1 LQSAELTENTGGEY
15 LPWVAQYL
23 VMKRASIEHNFHT
36 LYSNFIDHLKKPE
49 FLTVVIAETYRNI
62 KVQALIFIITRMFGC
77 AGNLLSPPPSPV
89 RSQPCGLY
97 YTGASS
103 PGVGW
108 ACL

>member
-1 LQSAELTENTGGEY
+1 MLCILLQSGELMECIGEEF

-62 KVQALIFIITRMFGC
+62 KVPS
-77 AGNLLSPPPSPV
+77 LLLL
-89 RSQPCGLY
+89 RQCTY
-97 YTGASS
+97 CEKDY
-103 PGVGW
+103 
-108 ACL
+108 

>member
-1 LQSAELTENTGGEY
+1 MNQVKSSHLKLQVLPDGKYGKLYFMEGVCERVVYDMDVTLQSVELMECTGEEF

-62 KVQALIFIITRMFGC
+62 KVPAL
-77 AGNLLSPPPSPV
+77 S
-89 RSQPCGLY
+89 
-97 YTGASS
+97 
-103 PGVGW
+103 
-108 ACL
+108 

>member
-1 LQSAELTENTGGEY
+1 MECTGEEF

-62 KVQALIFIITRMFGC
+62 KVPALGYCGFADLHAVHLFIYVLCFHTQATRYTC
-77 AGNLLSPPPSPV
+77 ALAHFV
-89 RSQPCGLY
+89 
-97 YTGASS
+97 AS
-103 PGVGW
+103 
-108 ACL
+108 

>member
-1 LQSAELTENTGGEY
+1 MWDLLRFVQSGELMECIGEEF

-62 KVQALIFIITRMFGC
+62 KVLLLLLLLWFCSYLIEWQLI
-77 AGNLLSPPPSPV
+77 AYLLILV
-89 RSQPCGLY
+89 RLI
-97 YTGASS
+97 
-103 PGVGW
+103 VI
-108 ACL
+108 L

>member
-1 LQSAELTENTGGEY
+1 MMCVLCCGACRVCACVLYDMCVCVTLQSVELMECTGEEF

-62 KVQALIFIITRMFGC
+62 KVPVVTYCCSSDLFIC
-77 AGNLLSPPPSPV
+77 YSADV
-89 RSQPCGLY
+89 
-97 YTGASS
+97 
-103 PGVGW
+103 
-108 ACL
+108 